1 MKEYTEMFPS
11 KSVSKGGIVFS
22 HFIFF
27 YYSNQFPLISLCFND
42 RNSGWFF
49 NRGHVAISEGIFV
62 LGASMVAQMVKNLP
76 AMWETRVPGEGTGNP
91 LQYSCLENL
100 MVRGAWRTMGCG
112 WMLQAPSEQRSGILQ
127 WMRQSPAQ
135 RIIQPQMLIVLRLR
149 KLHGSHRS
157 SVAKS
162 FRTWMLI
169 PWYLSSNP
177 SSATDRPAAWPWA
190 NYSALRFL
198 HV

>member
-1 MKEYTEMFPS
+1 MFPS

-76 AMWETRVPGEGTGNP
+76 AMRETRVLWRRNWQPTPVFLPEEISWSEEHFCFGGFHGGSDGKESACNVGDQGSWRRNWQPTPVFLPGESHG
-91 LQYSCLENL
+91 
-100 MVRGAWRTMGCG
+100 
-112 WMLQAPSEQRSGILQ
+112 QRSL
-127 WMRQSPAQ
+127 AD
-135 RIIQPQMLIVLRLR
+135 
-149 KLHGSHRS
+149 HG
-157 SVAKS
+157 V
-162 FRTWMLI
+162 WV
-169 PWYLSSNP
+169 
-177 SSATDRPAAWPWA
+177 DAAGT
-190 NYSALRFL
+190 
-198 HV
+198 

>member
-1 MKEYTEMFPS
+1 MIEIGDDFLTRGTCGNIWRPFCFGGFHHGSDGKESACDVGDQGSIPE
-11 KSVSKGGIVFS
+11 
-22 HFIFF
+22 
-27 YYSNQFPLISLCFND
+27 
-42 RNSGWFF
+42 SG
-49 NRGHVAISEGIFV
+49 RS
-62 LGASMVAQMVKNLP
+62 
-76 AMWETRVPGEGTGNP
+76 PGEGTGKP

-100 MVRGAWRTMGCG
+100 VDRGAWQTMGCG

-127 WMRQSPAQ
+127 WMGQSPAQ

-149 KLHGSHRS
+149 KLHHSHRN

>member
-1 MKEYTEMFPS
+1 MVAQMVKNLPAMWETRVLWRRNWQPTP
-11 KSVSKGGIVFS
+11 VFLPEES
-22 HFIFF
+22 HGQR
-27 YYSNQFPLISLCFND
+27 S
-42 RNSGWFF
+42 
-49 NRGHVAISEGIFV
+49 IFV

-177 SSATDRPAAWPWA
+177 SSATDRPAA
-190 NYSALRFL
+190 
-198 HV
+198 